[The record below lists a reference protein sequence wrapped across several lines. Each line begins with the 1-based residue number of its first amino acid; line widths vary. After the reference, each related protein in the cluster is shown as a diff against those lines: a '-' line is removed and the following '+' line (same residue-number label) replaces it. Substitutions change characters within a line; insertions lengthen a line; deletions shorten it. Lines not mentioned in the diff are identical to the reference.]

1 MLDLQF
7 ICENQEAI
15 LENCRNRGIEVD
27 LARLTELDQR
37 RRELIVQGDQV
48 RQEQKSVSSQIPKA
62 ADNDEK
68 QSLIAKGKE
77 LREQVSAIDI
87 ELREVE
93 TELRTE
99 QARVPNLAHPDVPIG
114 KEDKANTVVRLW
126 GEKPAFDFAPLDHV
140 ALAEKHDL
148 IDF

>member
-1 MLDLQF
+1 M
-7 ICENQEAI
+7 
-15 LENCRNRGIEVD
+15 GIEVD

-114 KEDKANTVVRLW
+114 KEDKANTVVR
-126 GEKPAFDFAPLDHV
+126 
-140 ALAEKHDL
+140 
-148 IDF
+148 